1 MHIYKTWDLV
11 LLMKSNHLLCLSLL
25 LVLTFKIK
33 QLKVK
38 IKFQDKT
45 TKSEHKLLVI
55 YEETNV
61 VLEY

>member
-45 TKSEHKLLVI
+45 TKSEYKLLVI